1 MKRLIIVLVAMILAG
16 LALGY
21 RLFIADL
28 PSPDAL
34 LTRSSPDTTK
44 IYDRHGRLLFEVL
57 DPRAGRRTRVPLDE
71 LPLHVRQAVI
81 AVEDVS
87 FYENPGIDLR
97 GITRAAFQMLRE
109 RRIVSGGSTITQQL
123 ARAVL
128 LSQEERSQRTFTR
141 KLRESILALRI
152 TRAFSKDQ
160 ILEMYLNEVYFG
172 QLAYG
177 IEAAAQ
183 TYFGKPARELDLA
196 EAALLAGLI
205 QSPAAYNP
213 LVNIDAARRRQAVA
227 LDLMVKAGFV
237 TPEEAELAKGE
248 PLHFTGGNVPL
259 RAPHFVTYV
268 RNLLEARYGAEQ
280 VNHGGLRVITTLDLD
295 LQTQAEAIIRRR
307 IAELNEHKPGKP
319 DYNVSD
325 AALVALDPHTG
336 EILAMV
342 GSADYFNEKIDG
354 AVNVALARRQPG
366 SAIKPITYAA
376 AFERCRA
383 DSGYWVLGI
392 GGSTRYPISNTQY
405 PMSSTQS
412 PCFTPATVLSDVP
425 TTFLTKENEP
435 YRPMNY
441 DRMWHGPISLR
452 RALATSSNMIAVKV
466 LDAVGVDAMIDTAE
480 ALGITTL
487 TDRDRYGLA
496 LTLGG
501 GEVKLLELTAAY
513 AAFANAGYRV
523 TPTAILSVTASTGSS
538 SRNNRESA
546 IRNTRYAIPDAE
558 FASSSSRLTAQPSP
572 GPAISPQV
580 AYLITDI
587 LSDDEA
593 RLPAF
598 GENSVLKLTR
608 PAAAKTGTTS
618 DWRDNWTIGYTPD
631 LAVGVWVGNA
641 DNSPMRFISG
651 ITGAGPIW
659 HDFMEEA
666 LKGKP
671 ARDFLRPDGLV
682 EVEICESSGLLPTEH
697 CRRRKRELFIKGTE
711 PTAYD
716 TSYQALEIDAAT
728 GLLWEEGCQGPKV
741 EHVFRVLPPEA
752 RDWGRKAGIPQ
763 PPTTTCLGQTVN
775 TQYPSPNTQYPISN
789 PQSTGQGGSLQL
801 AVVNPAPNTTF
812 ALSAQLPAEFQR
824 VEVMA
829 QARTTTPLR
838 QVTLLVD
845 GRPLATLD
853 RPPYRALWQLEAGM
867 HQVRAVGVTLDG
879 RQVESEAVRFKVLE
893 EEPRREAFKPTS

>member
-1 MKRLIIVLVAMILAG
+1 MKRLSIVFVATILAG

-21 RLFIADL
+21 WLLVANL
-28 PSPDAL
+28 PSPEAL
-34 LTRSSPDTTK
+34 ITRSSPDATK
-44 IYDRHGRLLFEVL
+44 IYDRNGRLLYEIL
-57 DPRAGRRTRVPLDE
+57 DPRAGRRTRVSLAE
-71 LPLHVRQAVI
+71 LPLHMRQAVI
-81 AVEDVS
+81 AVEDAN
-87 FYENPGIDLR
+87 FYSNPGIDLR
-97 GITRAAFQMLRE
+97 GITRATLQMIRQ

-128 LSQEERSQRTFTR
+128 LSQEERIQRTFAR
-141 KLRESILALRI
+141 KLRESFLALRI
-152 TRAFSKDQ
+152 TRTFSKDQ

-177 IEAAAQ
+177 VEAAAN

-213 LVNIDAARRRQAVA
+213 LVDIDAAQHRQAIA

-237 TPEEAELAKGE
+237 APVEAELAKVE

-259 RAPHFVTYV
+259 RAPHFVSYV
-268 RNLLEARYGAEQ
+268 RNLLEAKYGDEL
-280 VNHGGLRVITTLDLD
+280 VNHGGLQVITTLDLD
-295 LQTQAEAIIRRR
+295 LQNRAEAIIRRR
-307 IAELNEHKPGKP
+307 MAELNKREPGKP

-325 AALVALDPHTG
+325 AALVAIDPHTG

-342 GSADYFNEKIDG
+342 GSADYFDERIDG

-366 SAIKPITYAA
+366 SAIKPITYAT
-376 AFERCRA
+376 AFEKNCQF
-383 DSGYWVLGI
+383 DIGYWVLDI
-392 GGSTRYPISNTQY
+392 GDSTPNTQY
-405 PMSSTQS
+405 PVPNTQY
-412 PCFTPATVLSDVP
+412 PCFTPATVLSDVS

-452 RALATSSNMIAVKV
+452 RALATSSNMVAVKV
-466 LDAVGVDAMIDTAE
+466 LDAVGVQAMIDTAE

-487 TDRDRYGLA
+487 SDRDRYGLA

-513 AAFANAGYRV
+513 AAFANAGKRV
-523 TPTAILSVTASTGSS
+523 TPVAILEVRSS
-538 SRNNRESA
+538 SQPA
-546 IRNTRYAIPDAE
+546 IQQ
-558 FASSSSRLTAQPSP
+558 SSHLTTEPSSH
-572 GPAISPQV
+572 PAISPQV

-587 LSDDEA
+587 LSDDQA

-598 GENSVLKLTR
+598 GENNVLKLTR
-608 PAAAKTGTTS
+608 PAAAKTGTTT

-666 LKGKP
+666 LKAKP
-671 ARDFLRPDGLV
+671 ARNFTRPDDLV

-697 CRRRKRELFIKGTE
+697 CQRRKRELFIKDTE

-716 TSYQALEIDAAT
+716 TSYQALDIDIAT
-728 GLLWEEGCQGPKV
+728 GLLWAESCQGP
-741 EHVFRVLPPEA
+741 RVQRVYRLLPSEA
-752 RDWGRKAGIPQ
+752 RDWGRQAGIPE
-763 PPTTTCLGQTVN
+763 PPTQTCTGQTIALEVGGMSA
-775 TQYPSPNTQYPISN
+775 QPVAAQSPTRP
-789 PQSTGQGGSLQL
+789 L
-801 AVVNPAPNTTF
+801 VVTSPAPNTTF
-812 ALSAQLPAEFQR
+812 ALSSQLPASFQR
-824 VEVMA
+824 VEVVA

-838 QVTLLVD
+838 QVTLSMD
-845 GRPLATLD
+845 DEPLATFS
-853 RPPYRALWQLEAGM
+853 RPPYRALWQLEAGA
-867 HQVRAVGVTLDG
+867 HQVRAVGVDADG
-879 RQVESEAVRFKVLE
+879 RPVESEPVQFIVLE
-893 EEPRREAFKPTS
+893 EEPGREPTE